1 MAIAPEDSPY
11 FIGGMAASTVDD
23 ASEHWVG
30 GDGGPLV
37 LLQSS
42 AAAKWQGSLGSEDDW
57 SSAED
62 DVVEINAEEAHLY
75 PPEEIGYESD
85 SDAAFLGGDYLLRRY
100 DRDMLVFEDS
110 EWSGRLFVLPSGAV
124 GIVQVQCI
132 IENLPEVIQQ
142 VLQGE
147 PERSGVF
154 QMEDDSLKLVVAA
167 DTETDRDCR
176 SLSISFAPGI
186 KQWKRYEFDLGWIH
200 TLE

>member
-11 FIGGMAASTVDD
+11 FVGRMAASTIDD
-23 ASEHWVG
+23 APEHWVG

-42 AAAKWQGSLGSEDDW
+42 AAAKWQGALGSEDDW
-57 SSAED
+57 SGIGD

-100 DRDMLVFEDS
+100 SRDMLVLEDS
-110 EWSGRLFVLPSGAV
+110 EWTGRLFLLPGGAV

-132 IENLPEVIQQ
+132 VENLPEVIQQ
-142 VLQGE
+142 TLQGK
-147 PERSGVF
+147 PKQSGVF
-154 QMEDDSLKLVVAA
+154 QMEDDSLRLMVGA
-167 DTETDRDCR
+167 DTETDSVYR
-176 SLSISFAPGI
+176 SLSIAFAPGV
-186 KQWKRYEFDLGWIH
+186 KQWKRYEFDLGWIT